1 MVKPKKHLGQ
11 HFLTDMHAAEKIVDA
26 LPVSV
31 GNVLEIGPGTGVLTK
46 LLIKKSNLNFKV
58 VELDSESV
66 AYLIENSILEQN
78 KIIEKDFLKLNLGEL
93 FQNEQ
98 FAIIGNF
105 PYNISSQIL
114 FKAVENR
121 PLVNSLTGM
130 FQKEVAERVVASPGG
145 KDYGIL
151 SVLMQAYFTVEY
163 LFTVKPGSFVPA
175 PKVQSGVIRLV
186 RKQFDSF
193 GCDEVFFKA
202 IVKQSFNTRRKM
214 LRGSLRSFIK
224 DNELLSD
231 AFFEKRPEQLS
242 LDEFKYLTN
251 ILQNQ
256 RNESKN

>member
-11 HFLTDMHAAEKIVDA
+11 HFLTDLHAAEKIVDA
-26 LPVSV
+26 LPLGSN
-31 GNVLEIGPGTGVLTK
+31 NVLEIGPGTGVLTK
-46 LLIKKSNLNFKV
+46 LLVKNSNLNFMV

-66 AYLIENSILEQN
+66 AYLIEHGILAESQ
-78 KIIEKDFLKLNLGEL
+78 ILEKDFLKLNLSGL
-93 FQNEQ
+93 FENKE

-121 PLVNSLTGM
+121 PLVTSLTGM

-151 SVLMQAYFTVEY
+151 SVLMQAYFNVEY
-163 LFTVKPGSFVPA
+163 LFTVKPGSFVPP

-186 RKQFDSF
+186 RKQFDNF
-193 GCDEVFFKA
+193 GCDEVFFKT

-214 LRGSLRSFIK
+214 LRGSLRSFIRN
-224 DNELLSD
+224 NELLSD
-231 AFFEKRPEQLS
+231 PFFEKRPEQLS

-256 RNESKN
+256 LNEK